1 MSEMIR
7 RVVIALKI
15 RLFNNIVKQGFQ
27 SMWRNKG
34 MGLASVTSISAVLMI
49 LGIVLILILSINN
62 VVIDTK
68 LKFDEIEVFLD
79 DDLSPDKLDKIEE
92 MTKGY
97 PGVKS
102 IMFRSKIQALEI
114 MREDWADE
122 AYLLEGL
129 EEKNPLPDS
138 YIIKVNDIELA
149 EDLVNTI
156 KTLDGVDEVKYYKD
170 VIDKLLLFAGYI
182 RIGGIII
189 TGILVF
195 VSVFIISNT
204 IKITVSSRRRE
215 INIMK
220 YVGATNDYIRGP
232 FIIEGVLFGLL
243 GAMLSILV
251 VYLSYNYVY
260 KSMSEKLYT
269 MFTFYLVNP
278 KLIFTD
284 IAIIFA
290 TIGSGIGGLGS
301 LLSLKRYLNV

>member
-1 MSEMIR
+1 MIR

-92 MTKGY
+92 MTKAY

>member
-1 MSEMIR
+1 
-7 RVVIALKI
+7 
-15 RLFNNIVKQGFQ
+15 
-27 SMWRNKG
+27 MWRNKG